1 MMRIPHTNEKKV
13 PVVFGSVLFLK
24 AAGQRRSSVMCD
36 LHEHHPEDD
45 CYEIICCYMTGK
57 QCNVADNEKASGVK
71 MGYNNLTANV
81 SCLSMQLCN
90 VFYCFQPLFKRL
102 QNKCVKIQAEE
113 ESFCRYTGK
122 K

>member
-1 MMRIPHTNEKKV
+1 MRKRSCGV
-13 PVVFGSVLFLK
+13 WFGSVFEGRWSEKIL
-24 AAGQRRSSVMCD
+24 S
-36 LHEHHPEDD
+36 
-45 CYEIICCYMTGK
+45 
-57 QCNVADNEKASGVK
+57 NVADNEKASGVK

>member
-57 QCNVADNEKASGVK
+57 RPNATLLI
-71 MGYNNLTANV
+71 M
-81 SCLSMQLCN
+81 
-90 VFYCFQPLFKRL
+90 
-102 QNKCVKIQAEE
+102 
-113 ESFCRYTGK
+113 K
-122 K
+122 KQVVLKWVTTT